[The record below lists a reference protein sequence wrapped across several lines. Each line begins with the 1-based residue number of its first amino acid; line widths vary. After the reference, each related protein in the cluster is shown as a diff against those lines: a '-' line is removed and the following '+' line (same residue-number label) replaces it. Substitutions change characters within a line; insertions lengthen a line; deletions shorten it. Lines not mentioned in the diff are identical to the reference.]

1 MVKRALCLGSAEL
14 QVQRC
19 RGAGAEVMQRWWCR
33 AGGAEVVQ
41 SRCRGG
47 SVMVQR
53 WFAEVVCRGADLEV
67 LRCSLGA
74 KVQKRCRAEA
84 EVVQSRC
91 TWVQRCCRTGADVLE
106 MLERRWRRGA
116 EVIKRWSRGV

>member
-1 MVKRALCLGSAEL
+1 M
-14 QVQRC
+14 QVHS
-19 RGAGAEVMQRWWCR
+19 GAEM
-33 AGGAEVVQ
+33 VQ

-47 SVMVQR
+47 SVIEQR
-53 WFAEVVCRGADLEV
+53 LFADVVCRGADLEV

-106 MLERRWRRGA
+106 LEMLERRWRRGA

>member
-1 MVKRALCLGSAEL
+1 M
-14 QVQRC
+14 QRC
-19 RGAGAEVMQRWWCR
+19 RCRGDAEM
-33 AGGAEVVQ
+33 VVQ
-41 SRCRGG
+41 SRRCRGG
-47 SVMVQR
+47 AEQVQR
-53 WFAEVVCRGADLEV
+53 GFSDGAKVVCRGADLEV

-106 MLERRWRRGA
+106 LEMLERRWRRGA

>member
-1 MVKRALCLGSAEL
+1 M
-14 QVQRC
+14 
-19 RGAGAEVMQRWWCR
+19 
-33 AGGAEVVQ
+33 VQ

-91 TWVQRCCRTGADVLE
+91 TWVQRCCRTGAEVLE
-106 MLERRWRRGA
+106 MLERSWRRGA